1 MPCYNSGNSG
11 YGILPGLYREI
22 ANEGGPVM
30 DQYLP
35 LAAGGLS
42 LFDAS
47 LVSTSLVLVFG
58 LLIALCLIITLEG
71 KVFDSFNDK
80 NNAKKR
86 AKAMEELHSSKPS
99 APSAPAAHAASA
111 PAAPAPSPAVE
122 AGIPG
127 EVVAA
132 ISAAIF
138 SLEGGNAVVREIR
151 RVPQS
156 GGSRRGAW
164 GDAGV
169 IQATRPFL

>member
-1 MPCYNSGNSG
+1 
-11 YGILPGLYREI
+11 
-22 ANEGGPVM
+22 M
-30 DQYLP
+30 DQFLP

-58 LLIALCLIITLEG
+58 LLIALCLIITFEG
-71 KVFDSFNDK
+71 KVFDSINDK
-80 NNAKKR
+80 NR
-86 AKAMEELHSSKPS
+86 AKAMDELHNS
-99 APSAPAAHAASA
+99 APRAPHAPAARAAAA
-111 PAAPAPSPAVE
+111 PVSPAPSPAVE

-127 EVVAA
+127 EIVAA
-132 ISAAIF
+132 ISAAIY
-138 SLEGGNAVVREIR
+138 SMEGSHGVIREIR

-169 IQATRPFL
+169 IQSTRPFL

>member
-1 MPCYNSGNSG
+1 MVFCPVCTGKLQTKEGPSWINIYRW
-11 YGILPGLYREI
+11 LP
-22 ANEGGPVM
+22 
-30 DQYLP
+30 
-35 LAAGGLS
+35 AACRC
-42 LFDAS
+42 
-47 LVSTSLVLVFG
+47 STLLWCRPAWCWYSVFS
-58 LLIALCLIITLEG
+58 IALCLIITLEG
-71 KVFDSFNDK
+71 KVFDSF
-80 NNAKKR
+80 KR
-86 AKAMEELHSSKPS
+86 QEQRQKARKGHGRASQQQAQRARLRLPH
-99 APSAPAAHAASA
+99 APPSA

-138 SLEGGNAVVREIR
+138 SLEGCNAVVREIR

>member
-1 MPCYNSGNSG
+1 
-11 YGILPGLYREI
+11 
-22 ANEGGPVM
+22 M
-30 DQYLP
+30 DQFLP
-35 LAAGGLS
+35 LAAGGLT

-80 NNAKKR
+80 NSARKQ
-86 AKAMEELHSSKPS
+86 AKAMDELQSSKPN
-99 APSAPAAHAASA
+99 APSAPVARAASA

-132 ISAAIF
+132 ISAAIY
-138 SLEGGNAVVREIR
+138 SMEGSHGVIREIR

-169 IQATRPFL
+169 IQSTRPFL

>member
-1 MPCYNSGNSG
+1 
-11 YGILPGLYREI
+11 
-22 ANEGGPVM
+22 M
-30 DQYLP
+30 DQFLP

-58 LLIALCLIITLEG
+58 LLIALCLIITFEG
-71 KVFDSFNDK
+71 KVFDSINDK
-80 NNAKKR
+80 NRAKER
-86 AKAMEELHSSKPS
+86 AKAMEELHNS
-99 APSAPAAHAASA
+99 APSAPAARAAAA
-111 PAAPAPSPAVE
+111 PVSPAPSPAVE

-127 EVVAA
+127 DVVAA
-132 ISAAIF
+132 ISAAIYT
-138 SLEGGNAVVREIR
+138 LEGSHGVIREIR

-169 IQATRPFL
+169 IQSTRPFL

>member
-1 MPCYNSGNSG
+1 MLYSDNSG
-11 YGILPGLYREI
+11 YGILPGLYRKLQTK
-22 ANEGGPVM
+22 EGPSWINI
-30 DQYLP
+30 YRWLP
-35 LAAGGLS
+35 AACRC
-42 LFDAS
+42 
-47 LVSTSLVLVFG
+47 STLLWCRPAVLVFG

-99 APSAPAAHAASA
+99 APSAPVARAASA

>member
-1 MPCYNSGNSG
+1 
-11 YGILPGLYREI
+11 
-22 ANEGGPVM
+22 M
-30 DQYLP
+30 DQFLP
-35 LAAGGLS
+35 LAAGGLT

-71 KVFDSFNDK
+71 KLFDSFNDK
-80 NNAKKR
+80 NSAKTR
-86 AKAMEELHSSKPS
+86 QQAMSELHSS
-99 APSAPAAHAASA
+99 APSAPPAPNVHSAAI
-111 PAAPAPSPAVE
+111 AAPAPAPAVE

-138 SLEGGNAVVREIR
+138 SLEGGQAVVREIR
-151 RVPQS
+151 RIPTA

-169 IQATRPFL
+169 IQSTRPFL

>member
-1 MPCYNSGNSG
+1 
-11 YGILPGLYREI
+11 
-22 ANEGGPVM
+22 M
-30 DQYLP
+30 DQFLP

-58 LLIALCLIITLEG
+58 LLIALCLIIMFEG
-71 KVFDSFNDK
+71 KVFDSINDK
-80 NNAKKR
+80 NRAKER
-86 AKAMEELHSSKPS
+86 AKAMDELHNS
-99 APSAPAAHAASA
+99 APRAPHAPAARAAAA
-111 PAAPAPSPAVE
+111 PVSPAPSPAVE

-169 IQATRPFL
+169 IQSTRPFL

>member
-1 MPCYNSGNSG
+1 
-11 YGILPGLYREI
+11 
-22 ANEGGPVM
+22 M
-30 DQYLP
+30 DQFLP
-35 LAAGGLS
+35 LAAGGLT

-58 LLIALCLIITLEG
+58 LLVALCLIITLEG

-80 NNAKKR
+80 GNAKKR
-86 AKAMEELHSSKPS
+86 AKAMDELHNSAPKPSKP
-99 APSAPAAHAASA
+99 PKA
-111 PAAPAPSPAVE
+111 PAAPAAPAPAVE

-138 SLEGGNAVVREIR
+138 SMEGGHAVVREIR
-151 RVPQS
+151 RMPQA

-169 IQATRPFL
+169 VQSTRPFL

>member
-1 MPCYNSGNSG
+1 
-11 YGILPGLYREI
+11 
-22 ANEGGPVM
+22 M
-30 DQYLP
+30 DQFLP
-35 LAAGGLS
+35 LAAGGLT

-58 LLIALCLIITLEG
+58 LLVALCLIITLEG

-80 NNAKKR
+80 DNAKKR
-86 AKAMEELHSSKPS
+86 AKAMDELHNSAPKPSKP
-99 APSAPAAHAASA
+99 PKAPAARAASA
-111 PAAPAPSPAVE
+111 PAPAAPAPAVE

-138 SLEGGNAVVREIR
+138 SMEGGHAVVREVR
-151 RVPQS
+151 RMPQA

-169 IQATRPFL
+169 VQSTRPFL

>member
-1 MPCYNSGNSG
+1 
-11 YGILPGLYREI
+11 
-22 ANEGGPVM
+22 M

-71 KVFDSFNDK
+71 KVFDSINDK
-80 NNAKKR
+80 NNVPKKR
-86 AKAMEELHSSKPS
+86 AKAMDELHSSASP
-99 APSAPAAHAASA
+99 ARRHAPAARAACCPCLPLPRPLRSR
-111 PAAPAPSPAVE
+111 PASPVRLSPPSPLPS
-122 AGIPG
+122 I
-127 EVVAA
+127 
-132 ISAAIF
+132 
-138 SLEGGNAVVREIR
+138 SLEGGHAVVREIR

-169 IQATRPFL
+169 IQSHSAVPVMGLLGKEA

>member
-1 MPCYNSGNSG
+1 
-11 YGILPGLYREI
+11 
-22 ANEGGPVM
+22 M
-30 DQYLP
+30 DQFLP
-35 LAAGGLS
+35 LAAGGLT

-86 AKAMEELHSSKPS
+86 AKAMDELNSS
-99 APSAPAAHAASA
+99 APSAPPAPKVQSASI
-111 PAAPAPSPAVE
+111 AAPAPAPAVE

-138 SLEGGNAVVREIR
+138 SMEGGQAVVREIR
-151 RVPQS
+151 RMPQA

-169 IQATRPFL
+169 IQSTRPFL

>member
-1 MPCYNSGNSG
+1 
-11 YGILPGLYREI
+11 
-22 ANEGGPVM
+22 M
-30 DQYLP
+30 DQFLP

-58 LLIALCLIITLEG
+58 LLIALCLIITFEG
-71 KVFDSFNDK
+71 KVFDSINDK
-80 NNAKKR
+80 NRAKER
-86 AKAMEELHSSKPS
+86 AKAMDELHNS
-99 APSAPAAHAASA
+99 APRAPHAPAARAAAA
-111 PAAPAPSPAVE
+111 PVSPAPSPAVE

-132 ISAAIF
+132 ISAAIY
-138 SLEGGNAVVREIR
+138 SMEGSHGVIREIR

-169 IQATRPFL
+169 IQSTRPFL

>member
-1 MPCYNSGNSG
+1 
-11 YGILPGLYREI
+11 
-22 ANEGGPVM
+22 M
-30 DQYLP
+30 DQFLP
-35 LAAGGLS
+35 LAAGGLT

-80 NNAKKR
+80 NSARKQ
-86 AKAMEELHSSKPS
+86 AKAMNELQSSKPN
-99 APSAPAAHAASA
+99 APSAPVARAASA

-132 ISAAIF
+132 ISAAIY
-138 SLEGGNAVVREIR
+138 SMEGSHGVIREIR

-169 IQATRPFL
+169 IQSTRPFL